1 MRADRLVTILLLLQ
15 ARGRLTAPELAAEL
29 EVSERT
35 ARRDLEALAV
45 AGIPVYAQPGRG
57 GGWRLLGGARTDLS
71 GLSAGEARALFLVA
85 GSAAPL
91 DPEARSALR
100 KLVRA
105 LPETFR
111 SDAERAASAIVLDP
125 VRWGEAIVESERAD
139 DSQAANLAALRQAV
153 VEGRQVDLGYVD
165 RVGAASER
173 RVSPLGLVRK
183 GLDWYLLADTAAGQR
198 AFLVKRVRAVGPT
211 PVPAVRPQG
220 FNLAEAWR
228 AHAGAIER
236 RDGRVA
242 ARVDLAPGI
251 LEPFRMAFGRQITV
265 VEERPDGSALVELPA
280 PTATRLAERLA
291 GWGAMI
297 RVVEPAEVRAELL
310 RIGRELMAQYA
321 DAPAESGRPG
331 DRAEPA
337 PRTDSRPRG

>member
-71 GLSAGEARALFLVA
+71 GLTAGEARALFLVA
-85 GSAAPL
+85 GPSTPL

-125 VRWGEAIVESERAD
+125 VRWGEVALQPGPVD
-139 DSQAANLAALRQAV
+139 DPHAANLAALRQAI

-165 RVGAASER
+165 RAGAASER

-198 AFLVKRVRAVGPT
+198 TFLVKRVRAVGAT
-211 PVPAVRPQG
+211 SVPAARPQG

-228 AHAGAIER
+228 AHAAAIEQR
-236 RDGRVA
+236 GGRVV

-251 LEPFRMAFGRQITV
+251 LEPFRAAFGRQIAL
-265 VEERPDGSALVELPA
+265 VEARPDGSAQVELSA

-291 GWGAMI
+291 GWGAMVD
-297 RVVEPAEVRAELL
+297 VVEPPDVRGELL
-310 RIGRELMAQYA
+310 RIGRELVERYA
-321 DAPAESGRPG
+321 DEPGDPDRPSRRAERPPRTRPG
-331 DRAEPA
+331 ARH
-337 PRTDSRPRG
+337 